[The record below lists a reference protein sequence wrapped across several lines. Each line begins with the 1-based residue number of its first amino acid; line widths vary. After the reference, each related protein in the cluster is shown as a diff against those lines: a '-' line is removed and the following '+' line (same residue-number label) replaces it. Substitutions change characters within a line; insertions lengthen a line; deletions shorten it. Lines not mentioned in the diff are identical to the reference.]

1 MNPRAT
7 FVLATLCIGSAA
19 FAQSGPTTPT
29 PLPPP
34 RPKPPTAHDGL
45 SPVERDCMQLRDQGA
60 RARCLERAALSSGAS
75 DAARTCRDLPS
86 RAAQARCLDRLSPGA
101 GSPSAEPRPAPQGVP
116 PAEIIVPGGSGVI
129 PDAPPEATPIK

>member
-7 FVLATLCIGSAA
+7 FVLATLCFAGAA
-19 FAQSGPTTPT
+19 FAQSVPAAPE
-29 PLPPP
+29 
-34 RPKPPTAHDGL
+34 PPTAHDGL
-45 SPVERDCMQLRDQGA
+45 SNAERNCMQFRDQGV
-60 RARCLERAALSSGAS
+60 RARCLERAAPSYGAS

-116 PAEIIVPGGSGVI
+116 PAEIIEPGGAGVI
-129 PDAPPEATPIK
+129 RNAPPQATPIK